1 MGSSYHPIV
10 KIKSPPLPS
19 LLFRVRWTMSERVHG
34 RAIITKPLDKVCVYS
49 QYVASLI
56 FIQTQTLCKPKN
68 IIYIPYIAHG
78 RAAVPPRHRATWSL
92 TFCTITDVFRFSSRI
107 FHLMTSKMNH
117 DDRNGHFAC
126 NFFHCEAMI
135 SSFAK
140 VTGPQSRLILEKTE
154 DQKCLDSKNVVL
166 GIENVIN
173 MTAVVILVILLIILN
188 IGCL

>member
-1 MGSSYHPIV
+1 MFAICNEITIQNCLSSCFQ
-10 KIKSPPLPS
+10 
-19 LLFRVRWTMSERVHG
+19 LFEYCYCQDSTFFGLQKVTALSRSFVWDTSCSG
-34 RAIITKPLDKVCVYS
+34 GAKYLGLAALAIANFTEC
-49 QYVASLI
+49 
-56 FIQTQTLCKPKN
+56 
-68 IIYIPYIAHG
+68 
-78 RAAVPPRHRATWSL
+78 HRATWSL
-92 TFCTITDVFRFSSRI
+92 TTFCTITDVFRFSSRI

-173 MTAVVILVILLIILN
+173 MTAVVILVIPLIILN